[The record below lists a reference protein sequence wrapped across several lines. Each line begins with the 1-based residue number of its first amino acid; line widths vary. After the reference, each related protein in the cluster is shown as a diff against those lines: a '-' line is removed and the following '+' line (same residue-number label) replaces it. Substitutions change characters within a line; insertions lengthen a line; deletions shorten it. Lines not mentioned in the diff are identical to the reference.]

1 MKRQAPITRT
11 SGAGER
17 KDCWGRLANLTLLAT
32 VACDLLGGWLAAM
45 LVADTFLLPAAVVIG
60 SMLGAA
66 LGFAVS
72 ILVAIH
78 LGWPSGD
85 GE

>member
-1 MKRQAPITRT
+1 
-11 SGAGER
+11 
-17 KDCWGRLANLTLLAT
+17 
-32 VACDLLGGWLAAM
+32 M